1 MSAVSRKLVEGR
13 SGNLFIVEG
22 SPGGG
27 YTLLHVQ
34 TSVVGRYQRSWQA
47 VRRAVDGI
55 DSDPADGVEVTG
67 LVENRAAAVRI
78 DAHQS
83 VVPVSSCAP
92 GPLRAGWDASSRGL
106 VPHTNGVA
114 GTATSRA
121 IGAVLPA
128 VPVAEFAVSFS
139 RRGQRSRGGMPVPPP
154 ASPLRDIT
162 STTVAPVAVCVGV

>member
-55 DSDPADGVEVTG
+55 DSDPADG
-67 LVENRAAAVRI
+67 
-78 DAHQS
+78 
-83 VVPVSSCAP
+83 
-92 GPLRAGWDASSRGL
+92 
-106 VPHTNGVA
+106 
-114 GTATSRA
+114 
-121 IGAVLPA
+121 
-128 VPVAEFAVSFS
+128 AEFAVSFS